1 LKYFSRTETTIS
13 VPYFLDFPEPLRTLS
28 LSLLL
33 VATAQ
38 AQTFADSTKAPVPL
52 KTEATLPMVEI
63 SASQDQYDARRFDTA
78 AKIVVTQEEIVK
90 FGDVTLADVLKRQPG
105 ITVNSDGGI
114 RMRGLG
120 SGYTQILLN
129 GEATP
134 PGFTLDSLSPN
145 LIERIEIMRAASA
158 EFSTQS
164 IAGTINI
171 VLKTKVIAAQ
181 REMKV
186 TLEDSSASVNF
197 QLSDKLGHWSYTL
210 GGSLRR
216 GLSNGPSS
224 QIEDSTDPRGEQ
236 NLLRYADSRWDMRY
250 TSLTLTPRI
259 NWTFLD
265 GDTLTWQTFLS
276 LSHVLST
283 DSTDWTTLL
292 GPLPPY
298 PIDRTQARNIADRI
312 RTDLNW
318 VHKFEG
324 GGKLDA
330 KLGLNA
336 SQRDADRREQGY
348 DDANHQTLDNVT
360 LSSAHDQGATMA
372 GKYSMPIAEEHTL
385 ATGWDGGHSQRTE
398 TRVEND
404 RPLSGNVPINSE
416 QNYRATLNRLA
427 LFAQDEW
434 SITPKWSAS
443 MGFRWE
449 MLDTTS
455 QGNDFDVFHNRSIVF
470 SPLFQTLWKLPN
482 SQNDQIR
489 LALTRTYKAPS
500 ITSLIPRGYTSVN
513 NSSINPDSQGNPG
526 LKPELATGVDL
537 AYEHFFGDGAMMSA
551 SVYRRQIDDVTLYVV
566 SLLGERWISM
576 PINDGRAQTHGIELE
591 AKFPLQLL
599 DKSAPAIDLHGN
611 LTRNFSN
618 VEQVPGP
625 NNRLAN
631 QTPLSINFGL
641 DFTVNPILSLGGNFT
656 SESGG
661 LVSNSAVSS
670 TLSSNRK
677 GMDVFALWKFDAK
690 CQLRL
695 SVANILARPNTSVE
709 QYVDASG
716 NLRSTSTF
724 PASAVVRATLEVKI

>member
-1 LKYFSRTETTIS
+1 
-13 VPYFLDFPEPLRTLS
+13 
-28 LSLLL
+28 
-33 VATAQ
+33 
-38 AQTFADSTKAPVPL
+38 
-52 KTEATLPMVEI
+52 
-63 SASQDQYDARRFDTA
+63 
-78 AKIVVTQEEIVK
+78 
-90 FGDVTLADVLKRQPG
+90 
-105 ITVNSDGGI
+105 
-114 RMRGLG
+114 
-120 SGYTQILLN
+120 
-129 GEATP
+129 
-134 PGFTLDSLSPN
+134 
-145 LIERIEIMRAASA
+145 
-158 EFSTQS
+158 
-164 IAGTINI
+164 
-171 VLKTKVIAAQ
+171 
-181 REMKV
+181 
-186 TLEDSSASVNF
+186 
-197 QLSDKLGHWSYTL
+197 
-210 GGSLRR
+210 
-216 GLSNGPSS
+216 
-224 QIEDSTDPRGEQ
+224 
-236 NLLRYADSRWDMRY
+236 MRY

>member
-1 LKYFSRTETTIS
+1 M
-13 VPYFLDFPEPLRTLS
+13 PHFLDFPEPLRTLS

-33 VATAQ
+33 VTTAQ
-38 AQTFADSTKAPVPL
+38 AQTVADSTKTSVPL

-63 SASQDQYDARRFDTA
+63 SANQDQYDARRFDTA

-90 FGDVTLADVLKRQPG
+90 FGDMTLADVLKRQPG
-105 ITVNSDGGI
+105 ITVNGDGGI

-120 SGYTQILLN
+120 EGYTQILLN
-129 GEATP
+129 GEAAP
-134 PGFTLDSLSPN
+134 RGFTLNSLSPN

-164 IAGTINI
+164 IAGTINV

-181 REMKV
+181 REVKV

-197 QLSDKLGHWSYTL
+197 QLSDKLNRWSYTL

-216 GLSNGPSS
+216 GLSNGHSS
-224 QIEDSTDPRGEQ
+224 QIDDGTDPRGEQ

-259 NWTFLD
+259 NRTFLD

-276 LSHVLST
+276 LSHVFST
-283 DSTDWTTLL
+283 DSTDWTALL

-318 VHKFEG
+318 VHKFDG
-324 GGKLDA
+324 GGKLDT

-348 DDANHQTLDNVT
+348 DANLQTLDNVT
-360 LSSAHDQGATMA
+360 LSTAHDHGATMV

-385 ATGWDGGHSQRTE
+385 VTGWDGGHSQRSE

-404 RPLSGNVPINSE
+404 RRLSGNFPINSD

-434 SITPKWSAS
+434 NITPKWSAS

-500 ITSLIPRGYTSVN
+500 LNSLIPRGYTSVN
-513 NSSINPDSQGNPG
+513 NSSVNPDFQGNPG

-537 AYEHFFGDGAMMSA
+537 AYEHFFGDGAMISA
-551 SVYRRQIDDVTLYVV
+551 SVYRRQIDDVTLDVV

-591 AKFPLQLL
+591 AKFPLQLF
-599 DKSAPAIDLHGN
+599 DKSVPAIDLHGN
-611 LTRNFSN
+611 LTRNFST
-618 VEQVPGP
+618 VEKVPGP

-641 DFTVNPILSLGGNFT
+641 DFTVNPFLSLGGNFT

-661 LVSNSAVSS
+661 LVSSSAVSS

-716 NLRSTSTF
+716 SLRSTSTY